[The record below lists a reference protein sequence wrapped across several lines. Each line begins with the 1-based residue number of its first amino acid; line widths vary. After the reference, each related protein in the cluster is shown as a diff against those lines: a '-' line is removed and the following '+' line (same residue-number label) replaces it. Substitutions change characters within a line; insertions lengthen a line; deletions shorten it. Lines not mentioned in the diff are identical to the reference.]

1 VRARAPRAPMR
12 TLRRW
17 GGPEHLR
24 GSCMNKAITD
34 GLVLTPPA
42 FDLGLGVWS
51 SENGTAGSA
60 TYLGAANAALVT
72 ADQDFGNCLE
82 LVKTATTQK
91 LRYMGQTPILPGCY
105 LRVTARVKVM
115 SGNLPS
121 VRIAAYAMGVGD
133 AHVAGLTE
141 VGSTVALTAYGKV
154 ATVQA
159 IIGTGARGG
168 VDMPWGTAPI
178 YGHFGLDLTG
188 SNNGVVRIDDIEI
201 EDITSAFLRD
211 LMDWVDVRDFGAVG
225 DGLADDRAA
234 FVAAD
239 AAAAGRE
246 LLVPAGVYRIGSN
259 LSINTPAR
267 FVGTLTMAADVRLLL
282 LKNYDFP
289 TYADAFGDEHLG
301 FKKALQALFYF
312 NDHNILDLKGRR
324 VEVSEPIQ
332 INELAPGLTTFSS
345 RRVIANGQMNAIDG
359 PAWAPSV
366 VSSIATYDVAQ
377 PTTLVAVANIANI
390 AVGSHVTGTG
400 IGREVY
406 VRAVN
411 VGAGTLTLSQ
421 PMYGGSGTRTL
432 TFTRYK
438 YMLDFSGMDRLDRF
452 SICEVEFLCNGVAS
466 FAMLAPSGETFHLR
480 DLSVIRPR
488 DRGVTSIGRGCQGMM
503 IDRCQF
509 LSNEMEARA
518 QDRTTVALNINGN
531 DVKVRDSR
539 FVRFAHFMIAHGTGH
554 LIVGN
559 HWFQGDNEENGV
571 RFGGLVLTR
580 PNVQTAVTGNYID
593 NSVIEWTNEYEVN
606 PDYADQYS
614 FGGLTISGNT
624 FVSIDVAPW
633 FRWISVKPYG
643 AGHFIQ
649 GLNVSGNVFRAVSG
663 NVDRIEQVDTTFA
676 DLDYGR
682 MRNIVMEGNIFNG
695 VVQYVSNPM
704 TLDFTQSSAQTTWT
718 LNPGA
723 ALPFGGWA
731 RNVESVVTQGMIATA
746 ANGRVSE
753 MPYVLTEQGTD
764 KKSVSLNWSQ
774 AAKGRVQVKLRMD
787 LLA

>member
-1 VRARAPRAPMR
+1 
-12 TLRRW
+12 
-17 GGPEHLR
+17 
-24 GSCMNKAITD
+24 MNKAITD
-34 GLVLTPPA
+34 GLVLMPPA

-60 TYLGAANAALVT
+60 TYQGAANAALVT

-82 LVKTATTQK
+82 LVKTASTQK

-105 LRVTARVKVM
+105 LRVTARVKAM

-121 VRIAAYAMGVGD
+121 VRIAAYAMGAGD
-133 AHVAGLTE
+133 VHATGLTE

-168 VDMPWGTAPI
+168 VDMPWGTAPL

-188 SNNGVVRIDDIEI
+188 ANNGVVRIDDIEV

-211 LMDWVDVRDFGAVG
+211 LMDWVDVRDFGAKG
-225 DGLADDRAA
+225 DGVADDRAA

-246 LLVPAGVYRIGSN
+246 MLVPAGVYRIGSN
-259 LSINTPAR
+259 LSVNTPVR
-267 FVGTLTMAADVRLLL
+267 FVGTVTMDASVRLLL

-324 VEVSEPIQ
+324 VEVTEPIL
-332 INELAPGLTTFSS
+332 ISDVAPGLANFSS
-345 RRVIANGQMNAIDG
+345 RRVVANGQLNAIDG
-359 PAWAPSV
+359 PAWAPTV
-366 VSSIATYDVAQ
+366 VTSLATYDVAQ
-377 PTTLVAVANIANI
+377 PTTLTAVANIANI
-390 AVGSHVTGTG
+390 PVGSRISGTG

-411 VGAGTLTLSQ
+411 IGAGTLTLSQ
-421 PMYGGSGTRTL
+421 PFYGGSGTRTL

-438 YMLDFSGMDRLDRF
+438 YLLDFSGMDKLDRF
-452 SICEVEFLCNGVAS
+452 SISEVEFLCNGVAS
-466 FAMLAPSGETFHLR
+466 LLLLPAAGETFHLR
-480 DLSVIRPR
+480 DCSVIRPR
-488 DRGVTSIGRGCQGMM
+488 DRGITSIGRGCQGMM

-509 LSNEMEARA
+509 LSNEMNLRA
-518 QDRTTVALNINGN
+518 QDRTTIAINVNAN

-539 FVRFAHFMIAHGTGH
+539 FVRFAHFMVAYGTGH

-559 HWFQGDNEENGV
+559 HWFQGDNEDNGV

-606 PDYADQYS
+606 PDYENQYS

-643 AGHFIQ
+643 AGHFIH

-663 NVDRIEQVDTTFA
+663 DVDRVEQVDTTFA
-676 DLDYGR
+676 DLNYSR

-704 TLDFTQSSAQTTWT
+704 TVDHTQATAATTWT
-718 LNPGA
+718 LSPGA

-731 RNVESVVTQGMIATA
+731 RNVESVVTQGMVTNA
-746 ANGRVSE
+746 ANARVSE
-753 MPYVLTEQGTD
+753 LPYVVTEQGGD
-764 KKSVSLNWSQ
+764 KKSITLNWSQ

-787 LLA
+787 VLA